1 MLNSLPKVNVFKSNF
16 SLMLLSALISCK
28 KVVIF
33 LSSLK
38 KGIDLELSTK
48 TAKTGFVSCSSV
60 FFIVGFISN
69 KINKKRLI
77 VFQRRIIKY

>member
-1 MLNSLPKVNVFKSNF
+1 
-16 SLMLLSALISCK
+16 MLLSALISCK
-28 KVVIF
+28 KVVMF

-60 FFIVGFISN
+60 FLIVGFISS
-69 KINKKRLI
+69 KINKKRLT
-77 VFQRRIIKY
+77 VFNENNKILILALFFSL